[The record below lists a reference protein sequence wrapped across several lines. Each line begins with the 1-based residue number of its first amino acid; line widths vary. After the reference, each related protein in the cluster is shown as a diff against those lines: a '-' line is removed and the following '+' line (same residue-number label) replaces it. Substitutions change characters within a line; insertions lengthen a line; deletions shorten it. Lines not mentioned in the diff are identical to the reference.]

1 MEPLFRFFQKFH
13 SLSKEAEAAIKEIT
27 RILHLKKNEI
37 LQPIGFTC
45 QTIYFMKKGVARIFY
60 FKDGNDITEHF
71 AFEGSLIVRVESLF
85 TGEPSGKG
93 IQVLEDSEIIAIDAK
108 KLFQLYDQYP
118 EIERLFRLIF
128 ESEHVNSIKRIESL
142 QFHSA
147 KERYEA
153 LLLHK
158 EMVKRIPLKYIASYL
173 GITQV
178 SLSRIRAELS

>member
-1 MEPLFRFFQKFH
+1 MEQLFHFFRKFYPV
-13 SLSKEAEAAIKEIT
+13 SAEALNEIKNLTLELT
-27 RILHLKKNEI
+27 LKKNEI

-45 QTIYFMKKGVARIFY
+45 RTIYFMEKGLARIFY

-71 AFEGSLIVRVESLF
+71 AFEGNLIVRVESLF

-93 IQVLEDSEIIAIDAK
+93 IQVLEDSTLLAIDAK
-108 KLFQLYDQYP
+108 KLFGLYDRFP

-128 ESEHVNSIKRIESL
+128 ESEHVNTIRRIESL

-153 LLLHK
+153 LLLQK
-158 EMVKRIPLKYIASYL
+158 DMVKRIPLKHIASYL

-178 SLSRIRAELS
+178 SLSRIRAGIR